1 MSLNNWILAARPKTL
16 TAAVVPV
23 FAATGLV
30 YAHEGPLILWI
41 VLACLGCSLLIQ
53 IATNFIND
61 IEDFKRGA
69 DDQNRLGPI
78 RATQAG
84 LLTERQLWWAA
95 ILCMVGALAL
105 GLPLVQHGGWP
116 ILLIGVS
123 SLFLGYAY
131 TGGPFPL
138 AYWGLGELFVVL
150 FFGIVPVSGIYF
162 LLEGEWDQSAAVLG
176 LQVGLHCAILIAINN
191 LRDVMN
197 DQKAGRRT
205 GPVLFGVQYGKAV
218 ICLLIWLPYLLGL
231 YWFQTLLDLCGIL
244 PYLSLPLAA
253 SLTRNIIAT
262 PPSATYNKFL
272 GQAALLHLSF
282 GFLTAVGM
290 YICRP

>member
-1 MSLNNWILAARPKTL
+1 MSFNNWILAARPKTL

-69 DDQNRLGPI
+69 DDQNRLGPV

-95 ILCMVGALAL
+95 ILCMFGALAL

-116 ILLIGVS
+116 ILLIGVL

-138 AYWGLGELFVVL
+138 AYWGLGELFVIL
-150 FFGIVPVSGIYF
+150 FFGVVPVSGIYF
-162 LLEGEWDQSAAVLG
+162 LLEGEWDRSAAVLG

-191 LRDVMN
+191 LRDVVN
-197 DQKAGRRT
+197 DQKAGRKT
-205 GPVLFGVQYGKAV
+205 GPVLFGIQYGKFV
-218 ICLLIWLPYLLGL
+218 ICLLIWLPYFLGL
-231 YWFQTLLDLCGIL
+231 YWFPILLDLCGIL
-244 PYLSLPLAA
+244 PYLTLPLAA

-262 PPSATYNKFL
+262 PPSAIYNRYL

-282 GFLTAVGM
+282 GVLTAVGM